1 MFSRI
6 FIERPRLAAVVSLV
20 IFLAGLLCLFRLP
33 VEEYPDIAP
42 PSIRVSASYTGASA
56 ETVRDVIATQID
68 AEINGVEDMLYFS
81 STCSNDGSYSCSV
94 TFKTGVD
101 DDIAMVNVQNAIKR
115 AEAKLPSDVQRTGV
129 QVRKRS
135 NDILAMF
142 AFLTDGTTM
151 STMELNNYVST
162 TVADALARVDGVS
175 SADAMGGDVYAM
187 RIWIDPLRLSGLGLS
202 TDDISAAVSSQNL
215 QAAAGTLGSEQGN
228 DFLQFKIN
236 VHGRLKSAEEFGNI
250 IVRTGDDG
258 SVLRLKDVARIEL
271 GAKTYSG
278 HASFNGRESVG
289 MAVYRNS
296 DSNALATV
304 QRVRAVLDDMATRFP
319 AGVSY
324 EVSYDPTQFITVS
337 LKEIVETI
345 VIALIL
351 VVLVTYVFLQDW
363 RATLVPAIA
372 IPVSLVG
379 TFTFMYAADYSMN
392 VLTMFGLILVIGSLV
407 DDAIVVVENCQ
418 ALMARERLSAKEAA
432 KKSMEQITGAI
443 IATTLVTIACY
454 VPLAFYGGMV
464 GRIYIQFSVTMC
476 IALIISTI
484 VAMTLSPALCS
495 LILRPPSDKVLPIFR
510 PFNAFLLGAKRIYL
524 GVVLRLVRRASLT
537 VACMLLFFAGI
548 WYFSGTLPSSFL
560 PEEDKGS
567 VMMSIELAPGATIAR
582 TEATLEKVR
591 ERLKKVP
598 GVASVMTIPGH
609 SMMSSDGEHVAMG
622 FVRLADWSQRKTP
635 ETQLRAIVA
644 KLQEVTADIPE
655 ARIIFFTPPA
665 IMGLG
670 AVGGVS
676 AVLCGEGDVDPA
688 ELSNIVK
695 NLVAD
700 LNALP
705 QVRRA
710 SSSYNADTA
719 QLFLDIDR
727 EKTESLGVSVSSI
740 FSTLQSQ
747 LASYYINDFNYA
759 GDVFYVKMQA
769 DRPFRVTQTD
779 IEGLLVPNNAGGMVP
794 LTSVASLRYMVG
806 PTEIQRFNKLT
817 SADLSVQV
825 ADGYTSGEVMTL
837 LEKMELPRG
846 YHFEWKGQSYQERLN
861 QGQIVLIMALAML
874 FAYLFLVA
882 QYESWTIP
890 VPVMLTVSI
899 PTLGALLG
907 LTVCGLSLSIYA
919 QLGLVMLIGLSAKN
933 AILMVE
939 FSKQSRESGYSI
951 KSSAMLGAS
960 LRFRAVLMTAWSF
973 LFGVFPLVVATGAGA
988 GSRRA
993 IGVTTFSGMLVAT
1006 LVGIAFAPALYSLFQ
1021 RLRESCRRT
1030 VRLRDGAPAVE
1041 SEAVV
1046 PDAEKE

>member
-1 MFSRI
+1 MFSKI

-20 IFLAGLLCLFRLP
+20 IFIAGLISLMRLP

-56 ETVRDVIATQID
+56 ETVRDVIATQLD
-68 AEINGVEDMLYFS
+68 AEINGLEDMLYFS
-81 STCSNDGSYSCSV
+81 STCSNSGDYTCSIS
-94 TFKTGVD
+94 FKTGVN

-115 AEAKLPSDVQRTGV
+115 AESKLPSEVQRTGV

-135 NDILAMF
+135 NDMLAMF
-142 AFLTDGTTM
+142 AFTTDGTSMNTQ
-151 STMELNNYVST
+151 ELNNYIST
-162 TVADALARVDGVS
+162 TVCDAVSRVDGVS
-175 SADAMGGDVYAM
+175 SADVMGGDVYSM
-187 RIWIDPLRLSGLGLS
+187 RIWLDPVRLAGLGLS
-202 TDDISAAVSSQNL
+202 TSDISAAVQSQNV

-236 VHGRLKSAEEFGNI
+236 VHGRLTTAEEFGDI

-258 SVLRLKDVARIEL
+258 SLLRIRDVARVEL
-271 GAKTYSG
+271 GSKTYSG
-278 HASFNGRESVG
+278 RGNFNGRESVG
-289 MAVYRNS
+289 MAIFRNS
-296 DSNALATV
+296 DSNALSTV
-304 QRVRAVLDDMATRFP
+304 RGVRAVLDEMASRFP

-324 EVSYDPTQFITVS
+324 DVSYDPTQFIVVS
-337 LKEIVETI
+337 LEEIVETI
-345 VIALIL
+345 VIALLL

-379 TFTFMYAADYSMN
+379 TFTFMYLMDYSVN

-418 ALMARERLSAKEAA
+418 SLMARERLSAKEAA
-432 KKSMEQITGAI
+432 IKSMGQITGAI

-464 GRIYIQFSVTMC
+464 GRIYMQFSVTMC
-476 IALIISTI
+476 IALVLSTV
-484 VAMTLSPALCS
+484 VALTLSPALCS
-495 LILRPPSDKVLPIFR
+495 LIMRPPRERVAPFFR
-510 PFNAFLLGAKRIYL
+510 PFNALLEGTKKIYL
-524 GVVLRLVRRASLT
+524 GVVVRLVRRASLT
-537 VACMLLFFAGI
+537 VGLMLAVFAAI
-548 WYFSGTLPSSFL
+548 WFLSGRIPGSFL

-567 VMMSIELAPGATIAR
+567 IMMNIELAPGATIAR
-582 TEATLEKVR
+582 TEATLDKVR
-591 ERLKKVP
+591 ERIGKVP
-598 GVASVMTIPGH
+598 GVRVVMTVPGR
-609 SMMSSDGEHVAMG
+609 SQMSSSGEHVAMG
-622 FVRLADWSQRKTP
+622 FVRLEDWSRRTTP
-635 ETQLRAIVA
+635 ETQLSAIVA
-644 KLQEVTADIPE
+644 NLQKATADIPE

-688 ELSNIVK
+688 ELSEVVK
-695 NLVAD
+695 KFVAD
-700 LNALP
+700 LNAMP
-705 QVRRA
+705 EVRRA

-719 QLFLDIDR
+719 QLFLDINR
-727 EKTESLGVSVSSI
+727 AKAESLGVPVSSI
-740 FSTLQSQ
+740 FSTLQSV
-747 LASYYINDFNYA
+747 LASYYVNDFNFA
-759 GDVFYVKMQA
+759 GDAFQVKVQA
-769 DRPFRVTQTD
+769 DKGFRVTQDD
-779 IEGLLVPNNAGGMVP
+779 IRGLLVQNGAGEMVP
-794 LTSVASLRYMVG
+794 LTAVATLRYTVG

-817 SADLSVQV
+817 SADVSVQV
-825 ADGYTSGEVMTL
+825 ADGCTSGELMKII
-837 LEKMELPRG
+837 EKMELPRG
-846 YHFEWKGQSYQERLN
+846 YHVEWKGQSYQERQN

-890 VPVMLTVSI
+890 VPVMLTVAI
-899 PTLGALLG
+899 PTLGALAG
-907 LTVCGLSLSIYA
+907 LMLCGMSLSVYA

-933 AILMVE
+933 AILMIE
-939 FSKQSRESGYSI
+939 FSKQSREAGYAI
-951 KSSAMLGAS
+951 KEAALLGAS

-1021 RLRESCRRT
+1021 RMRESCRRT
-1030 VRLRDGAPAVE
+1030 VNLPDNGVKKNRDA
-1041 SEAVV
+1041 S
-1046 PDAEKE
+1046 